1 MEAPNTARPVA
12 AELAQAPGMTILVAM
27 PLIGR
32 DAGLVPGW
40 AAAVAAIAAA
50 HPATTFTTCAAVR
63 GLDAAAKGACAAAGV
78 AVVETP
84 WYNVPAD
91 GQNKAGIMLKRI
103 RLAREAA
110 AQGAA
115 AIWYVNA
122 DIRPRPEHWAA
133 VDALFRAQKTVAVLP
148 YPVRWAPG
156 HPPAVCLAPGGQPEL
171 HDARCFR
178 ACADAGEFP
187 SAVIAG
193 GSFGC
198 TAIATSVV
206 GLVPFIVREAIG
218 SAGHASPGED
228 IGWFLNAY
236 RAGIEVRM
244 PLGIVVEHVG
254 CEAAPLPP
262 PQPPQPQPQP
272 PPQPDA
278 AAAREGPEHKK

>member
-1 MEAPNTARPVA
+1 MP
-12 AELAQAPGMTILVAM
+12 ILVAM

-32 DAGLVPGW
+32 DASLVPGW
-40 AAAVAAIAAA
+40 AAAIAAIAAA

-63 GLDAAAKGACAAAGV
+63 GLDAAAKSACMAAGI

-91 GQNKAGIMLKRI
+91 GHNKAGILLKRI

-110 AQGAA
+110 TRGAA

-133 VDALFRAQKTVAVLP
+133 VDALLRAQEQVVVLP

-156 HPPAVCLAPGGQPEL
+156 HPPAVCLAPGGRPEL
-171 HDARCFR
+171 YDARCFQ
-178 ACADAGEFP
+178 ASAAVGSAPP
-187 SAVIAG
+187 SAIIAG

-198 TAIATSVV
+198 TAIVTSVA

-218 SAGHASPGED
+218 GAGHARPGED
-228 IGWFLNAY
+228 VGWFLNAY
-236 RAGIEVRM
+236 RAGVEVRM
-244 PLGIVVEHVG
+244 PLGLIVEHVG
-254 CEAAPLPP
+254 CAALPLPP
-262 PQPPQPQPQP
+262 PPAPPD
-272 PPQPDA
+272 DA
-278 AAAREGPEHKK
+278 EHKK